1 MVRLIGGAIAGM
13 IVWIVVVTI
22 LNLGLRNGWPAY
34 AAVERAMVF
43 TVPMMAARLAESAI
57 ASLAGG
63 YAAARIARGGPAA
76 LLSGV
81 ALLLLFIPVHY
92 ALWPKFPI
100 WYHLAFLASLPLL
113 GWAGGRIVARRR

>member
-13 IVWIVVVTI
+13 IVWIAVVTI
-22 LNLGLRNGWPAY
+22 LNLGLRHGWPAY

-43 TVPMMAARLAESAI
+43 TVPMMAARLAESAV

-63 YAAARIARGGPAA
+63 YAAARIDRGGPAA